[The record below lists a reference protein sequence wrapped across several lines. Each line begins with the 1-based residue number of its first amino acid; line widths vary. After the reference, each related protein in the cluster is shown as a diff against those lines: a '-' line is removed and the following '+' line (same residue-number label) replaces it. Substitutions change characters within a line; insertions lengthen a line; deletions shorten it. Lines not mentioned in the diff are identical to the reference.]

1 MDPATHGAIVGL
13 ALDTPRSQFYKAVM
27 EGITYEMR
35 LNLDMLSSGGVP
47 VKALNATGGGSRS
60 PIWMQ
65 IKADITGLPVHTLQN
80 PEAGA
85 VGCIMLGAVAKGYYQ
100 DLYEASDALVR
111 IKDTYE
117 PNPAMHEQY
126 AVHYEH
132 YCRMY
137 DAVKTIYGLENP
149 YK

>member
-1 MDPATHGAIVGL
+1 
-13 ALDTPRSQFYKAVM
+13 M

-35 LNLDMLSSGGVP
+35 LNLDILRGGGITVD
-47 VKALNATGGGSRS
+47 ALNATGGGSRS

-65 IKADITGLPVHTLQN
+65 IKADITGLPVNTLEN

-85 VGCIMLGAVAKGYYQ
+85 VGCIMLGAVAKGYYR
-100 DLYEASDALVR
+100 DLHEASSALVR
-111 IKDTYE
+111 IKDTYL
-117 PNPAMHEQY
+117 PDAAMHDRY
-126 AVHYEH
+126 AEHYER

-137 DAVKTIYGLENP
+137 DAVKEIYGLQNP